1 MKMYAVLFTRNDF
14 SGITRVIT
22 IKKNLNDAVNA
33 ATDEVKNIIETTGD
47 KFTIE
52 EGIENGN
59 IEYAESEELF
69 DEDLLFSWYFTKHT
83 MEVLIQEIEV
93 E

>member
-1 MKMYAVLFTRNDF
+1 MKMYAVIFTRNDF
-14 SGITRVIT
+14 SGVSRVIAM
-22 IKKNLNDAVNA
+22 KKNLNDAVNA
-33 ATDEVKNIIETTGD
+33 ATDEVQSIIESTEE
-47 KFTIE
+47 KYTIE
-52 EGIENGN
+52 EGIANGS

>member
-1 MKMYAVLFTRNDF
+1 MKRYAVIFTRHDF
-14 SGITRVIT
+14 SGVTNILSV
-22 IKKNLNDAVNA
+22 KKNLNDAVNA
-33 ATDEVKNIIETTGD
+33 ATDEVNNIIKTTNE

-59 IEYAESEELF
+59 IEYAESDELFEEEL
-69 DEDLLFSWYFTKHT
+69 LYSWYFPKYT